1 MLGLS
6 KTATDAM
13 RLRIHNTTCIHG
25 AIEGSEGR
33 IDRSS
38 LCINFERTCLELVT
52 ENAFDLQ
59 PIIVISLSLVPVL
72 PGARL
77 FDLSLTG
84 VEDGTG

>member
-1 MLGLS
+1 
-6 KTATDAM
+6 M

-38 LCINFERTCLELVT
+38 LYINFESTCLELVT

-59 PIIVISLSLVPVL
+59 PIGNYYNNIVISLSLVPVL
-72 PGARL
+72 LGERL